1 MPSAAM
7 NDALLCTCSSILL
20 LIYSPFLCHTQDGSH
35 LICTQPV
42 VDKGRCKAGVVLS
55 HTFEL
60 KNVGQELLVIRRVE
74 SACGCIKLAVGAQE
88 LRGGEITALTV
99 EIATLTQPDGLQ
111 RWPIRLYYQSPSDEK
126 AARERTLELAIQAR
140 IVREVDIQPSRL
152 VISTRGATKHTITIT
167 DHRPRTFTIRRIS
180 SVSPF
185 VTATILK
192 HADSRHEIMVQ
203 VQDQLPEGEHDGSVS
218 IWTDDAE
225 YREIRIPV
233 LILRQPNKQ
242 VVWTPDEVIFY
253 LQSGQPSSQ
262 LVQIRS
268 LTAEPVRIVNAVSD
282 HPAVQVKF
290 PQESRRM
297 TAVRI
302 SVSPATVSTSG
313 TALVRVELSKPRAE
327 TLLIPIRW
335 AFSNPKR

>member
-1 MPSAAM
+1 MKAVLTGVCSCILFTTYPS
-7 NDALLCTCSSILL
+7 L
-20 LIYSPFLCHTQDGSH
+20 PCHIQDGNDLVCS
-35 LICTQPV
+35 QPI

-60 KNVGQELLVIRRVE
+60 KNVSQELLVIRRVD
-74 SACGCIKLAVGAQE
+74 SACGCIKLAVGSQE
-88 LRGGEITALTV
+88 LRGGEKTVLTV
-99 EIATLTQPDGLQ
+99 EISTLTQPDGPQ
-111 RWPIRLYYQSPSDEK
+111 RWSIRLYYQPLSEAK
-126 AARERTLELAIQAR
+126 AAQEHMLELAIQAH

-167 DHRPRTFTIRRIS
+167 DRRPKTFTIRQIS

-185 VTATILK
+185 VTVTIQK
-192 HADSRHEIMVQ
+192 HAQSRYEIMLQ
-203 VQDQLPEGEHDGSVS
+203 VHDHLPDGEHDGSVS

-242 VVWTPDEVIFY
+242 VAWTPDEVIFH
-253 LQSGQPSSQ
+253 LQPGQPSSQ

-268 LTAEPVRIVNAVSD
+268 LTTEPVRLVSAVSD

-290 PQESRRM
+290 PQESSRI

-302 SVSPATVSTSG
+302 SLSPASVSTSG
-313 TALVRVELSKPRAE
+313 TALVRLQLSEPRPE
-327 TLLIPIRW
+327 TLSIPVRW
-335 AFSNPKR
+335 ILHTTGR